1 MKTINKNRAL
11 IKINAKEFLIV
22 DRVTIP
28 KYYINGQEFTEYD
41 MRKLQL
47 EVSLGNVSHE
57 VLNRINI
64 VDEKGG
70 RFVFREDG
78 ALCNTPYGYGTLS
91 GFVLDM
97 IKTRS
102 NEDRIKSNRAYNTPL
117 WKDNSKDKK

>member
-57 VLNRINI
+57 VQQN
-64 VDEKGG
+64 
-70 RFVFREDG
+70 
-78 ALCNTPYGYGTLS
+78 
-91 GFVLDM
+91 
-97 IKTRS
+97 
-102 NEDRIKSNRAYNTPL
+102 
-117 WKDNSKDKK
+117 